1 MFDKNKESY
10 WKAVKKVIREAD
22 VLLLLLDAR
31 FIDETR
37 NIEIEN
43 KVRATG
49 KPLIY
54 VIAKSDLAEKEKMEA
69 CKRMLR
75 PSVFVSAK
83 ERTGRMRLKERI
95 IIEAERAYGD
105 KERIQRI
112 RVGVLGYPNVG
123 KSSLINF
130 MKGRHS
136 ARTSSLSGYTKST
149 QLVKTDRRLY
159 FIDTPGV
166 IPYREK
172 DELKHTTTSVI
183 DFMKVRNPDLMVAE
197 LMRKYP
203 GKIEAHF
210 NVPAGEDK
218 QKTIGEIALK
228 KGMLMKGGL
237 PDIERI
243 CRSILRD
250 FQSGKIK
257 L

>member
-1 MFDKNKESY
+1 MFDRNKESY
-10 WKAVKKVIREAD
+10 WKAVKKVIKEAD
-22 VLLLLLDAR
+22 ILLLLLDAR
-31 FIDETR
+31 FVDETR
-37 NIEIEN
+37 NVEIEN

-54 VIAKSDLAEKEKMEA
+54 VITKSDLAEKEKMEA
-69 CKRMLR
+69 CKRTLR

-83 ERTGRMRLKERI
+83 GRTGRMWLKERI

-105 KERIQRI
+105 RERI

-123 KSSLINF
+123 KSSLINY
-130 MKGRHS
+130 MKGRRS
-136 ARTSSLSGYTKST
+136 APISSLSGRTKST
-149 QLVKTDRRLY
+149 QVIKSDRKIY

-166 IPYREK
+166 IPYLEK

-183 DFMKVRNPDLMVAE
+183 DFMKVRDPDLMVAE

-210 NVPAGEDK
+210 NVPVGEDK

-228 KGMLMKGGL
+228 KNMLRKGGL

-257 L
+257 V